1 MFKRAQWLVL
11 LAVAGLFSNG
21 VGAVGITLNP
31 PTVSAPPAGSECRY
45 APVRGGPC
53 WTTEDVIDTRIDHH
67 AQTGLLRMFTRG
79 ANWAAEASAILCAV
93 KTGALEG
100 VHLPDQQAPALR
112 ARDAGSGWWNIIPK
126 GQNGVCYQQPPGR
139 APMIVFGKPVKDN
152 PDLTANALADAWRQ
166 CGLQASAPRC
176 YTATISKP
184 AAAGATASATL
195 VVRPLSNFSEFR
207 GAVTVDW
214 KRGSDPQAATT
225 GTGTITIPVEPGVI
239 RLSARR
245 QPQAPGEVC
254 ANGPLYEIKIATGE
268 TLEIR
273 PQVPPC
279 DDSGRQQAE
288 PPVPE
293 SGGL

>member
-1 MFKRAQWLVL
+1 MFKGAQWLVL
-11 LAVAGLFSNG
+11 LAVTGLFSNG

-31 PTVSAPPAGSECRY
+31 PTVSAPPAGSECPY
-45 APVRGGPC
+45 TPVRGGPC

-184 AAAGATASATL
+184 AGSTSATGETAIRVML
-195 VVRPLSNFSEFR
+195 VTQDGQPYSGQAVVRATNVEAAMDPAGGTE
-207 GAVTVDW
+207 TVI
-214 KRGSDPQAATT
+214 GS
-225 GTGTITIPVEPGVI
+225 GVVTIPVEPGTHF
-239 RLSARR
+239 LSVQQHIPNAKNLCPLSHTKIGVTVNVGQTETITLFVPYCDLAR
-245 QPQAPGEVC
+245 
-254 ANGPLYEIKIATGE
+254 
-268 TLEIR
+268 
-273 PQVPPC
+273 
-279 DDSGRQQAE
+279 
-288 PPVPE
+288 
-293 SGGL
+293 

>member
-1 MFKRAQWLVL
+1 
-11 LAVAGLFSNG
+11 
-21 VGAVGITLNP
+21 
-31 PTVSAPPAGSECRY
+31 
-45 APVRGGPC
+45 VRGGPC

-79 ANWAAEASAILCAV
+79 NNWAAEASAILCAV

-112 ARDAGSGWWNIIPK
+112 ARDAGSGWWNILPK
-126 GQNGVCYQQPPGR
+126 GQTSVCYQQPPGR

-184 AAAGATASATL
+184 AAAGATASATIVVKPTRGGIPYQGMVYVSVYHL
-195 VVRPLSNFSEFR
+195 AEGKLDEAVGGTGVVRLPVNPGTYKVAAR
-207 GAVTVDW
+207 QQ
-214 KRGSDPQAATT
+214 DPS
-225 GTGTITIPVEPGVI
+225 PGV
-239 RLSARR
+239 SC
-245 QPQAPGEVC
+245 GY
-254 ANGPLYEIKIATGE
+254 GPSYEITVGDRQTAE
-268 TLEIR
+268 LYPE
-273 PQVPPC
+273 VPPC
-279 DDSGRQQAE
+279 DDSGRQQAA